1 MKRLIIPVTLFLSV
15 FFFSCSN
22 GALQFNNKL
31 VEIQK
36 QVEPKFTAF
45 GNKMEAIGDSSNFKD
60 LKSDAIGLISFIDAK
75 TNEMMELKT
84 PKGGEDF
91 KNSLIDQFKFV
102 KNIAQKCII
111 LGNDTTSAETKMAI
125 GMEFMNSE
133 KEANELENNTIKAQ
147 KTFADKNGFKI
158 QQ

>member
-1 MKRLIIPVTLFLSV
+1 MKRLFIPVTLLLAIV
-15 FFFSCSN
+15 FFSCSN

-60 LKSDAIGLISFIDAK
+60 LKSDAVSLISFIDTK

-111 LGNDTTSAETKMAI
+111 LGNDTTSAETKMSI

-133 KEANELENNTIKAQ
+133 KEANELENKTIKAQ
-147 KTFADKNGFKI
+147 KDFADKNGFKI